1 MKNKEVPLHI
11 EYLDELDQRTFR
23 WGSGRLV
30 VVHIPKT
37 FEEAHILAEN
47 DPHVAHSEDMN

>member
-1 MKNKEVPLHI
+1 MKNQEVPHHI

-23 WGSGRLV
+23 GGSVRL

-37 FEEAHILAEN
+37 FEEVHLLAEN